1 MGSSRPQKRA
11 RVADEEPQKIS
22 EDVLYEIISQLP
34 LKSLGRFACVSNTWR
49 HNVSDI
55 SLNKPPELMSS
66 GLFYEY
72 GTFDK
77 SVTGYALL
85 PTSIHSED
93 AILMN
98 TNSIS
103 DMTIL
108 SCSHGLI
115 LCSNYSSLNEYRI
128 INPLTTQMTSLPQSS
143 HPSFLFGA
151 TLIIDPDY
159 LSYKVVQLIT
169 KANHALV
176 GVDIISSE
184 TGRWEEYEGEKT
196 ARVIELP
203 CQGLWNENPNC
214 LGVSQGRLQFAA
226 HDFVG
231 VDGFL
236 QPLIWVLE
244 EGDQWVLKHRLG
256 PLDYHL
262 LAFHPDL
269 NAVFFYCYWIEE
281 EEHKI
286 LLYDLT
292 DMKMKD
298 VCTFYNGD
306 EFDMMFV
313 NCYPISP
320 SLVNPRKLGVT

>member
-1 MGSSRPQKRA
+1 
-11 RVADEEPQKIS
+11 
-22 EDVLYEIISQLP
+22 
-34 LKSLGRFACVSNTWR
+34 
-49 HNVSDI
+49 
-55 SLNKPPELMSS
+55 
-66 GLFYEY
+66 
-72 GTFDK
+72 
-77 SVTGYALL
+77 
-85 PTSIHSED
+85 
-93 AILMN
+93 MN
-98 TNSIS
+98 TNNIS

-128 INPLTTQMTSLPQSS
+128 INPLTTQMTSLPRSS
-143 HPSFLFGA
+143 HPSFSFGA
-151 TLIIDPDY
+151 TLIIDPDH
-159 LSYKVVQLIT
+159 LSYKVVRLIT

-176 GVDIISSE
+176 GVDVISSE
-184 TGRWEEYEGEKT
+184 TGRWEEYEVTIDESLFCQDEVAFFLKGALHVLARTNDQGVLFIYDLGEKT

-231 VDGFL
+231 VDKFL

-244 EGDQWVLKHRLG
+244 EGDRWVLKHRLG

-269 NAVFFYCYWIEE
+269 DAVFFYCYWIEE

-286 LLYDLT
+286 LLYDLA
-292 DMKMKD
+292 DMEMKD

-306 EFDMMFV
+306 EFDVMFV
-313 NCYPISP
+313 NCFPISP
-320 SLVNPRKLGVT
+320 SLVNPGKLGVM